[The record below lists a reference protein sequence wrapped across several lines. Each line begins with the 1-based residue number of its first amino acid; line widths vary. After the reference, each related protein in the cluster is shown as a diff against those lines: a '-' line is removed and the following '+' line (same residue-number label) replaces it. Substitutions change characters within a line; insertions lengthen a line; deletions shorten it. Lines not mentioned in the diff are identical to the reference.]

1 MGRSYGDPRRSGQA
15 RVWQT
20 GARGG
25 GDVYKRQGL
34 SKVGLTAIE
43 AWALTE
49 RYRRGGQ

>member
-1 MGRSYGDPRRSGQA
+1 VLTSG
-15 RVWQT
+15 T
-20 GARGG
+20 F
-25 GDVYKRQGL
+25 DNGL